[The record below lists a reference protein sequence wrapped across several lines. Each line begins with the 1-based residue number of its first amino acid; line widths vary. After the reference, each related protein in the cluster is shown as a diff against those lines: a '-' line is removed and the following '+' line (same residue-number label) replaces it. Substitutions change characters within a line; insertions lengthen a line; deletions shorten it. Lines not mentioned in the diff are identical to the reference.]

1 MNRKIILASNSPRRR
16 EMLSEFIDFDIVS
29 KSVKEIYD
37 YNVSED
43 VNVMSIAFNKAYE
56 VAKENEEAI
65 VIAAD
70 TLVYKDGP
78 LGKPKDREDAKNM
91 LLRLSGTTHYVLT
104 GCAVMCLEEKYKKI
118 FYERTEVK
126 FKNLTELEI
135 EEYLDTLEYKD
146 KAGAYGIQGYGSL
159 LVDNISGDFF
169 NVIGLP
175 ISKLSDVLNKDLD
188 IDFLKR

>member
-91 LLRLSGTTHYVLT
+91 LLSLSGTTHDVLT

-159 LVDNISGDFF
+159 LVDSISGDFF
-169 NVIGLP
+169 NVVGLP